1 MVSVPALP
9 ASVCCQQCFLAMQQI
24 STSSQGTFL
33 LLQGIKDVRC
43 HAGVLLGDI
52 KPANFMLRKY
62 YKDPIAAIEMQQLG
76 PSWLKAIDFG
86 CSQSVGHSR
95 LQRRTGTPV
104 YMSPETF
111 RREYYLEA
119 E

>member
-1 MVSVPALP
+1 MPPDSNEAMLLP
-9 ASVCCQQCFLAMQQI
+9 DLR
-24 STSSQGTFL
+24 T
-33 LLQGIKDVRC
+33 KDNNVTRTVHLSGPLITDEVRC
-43 HAGVLLGDI
+43 NAGVLLGDI
-52 KPANFMLRKY
+52 KPANFMLRKF
-62 YKDPIAAIEMQQLG
+62 YKNPLGAIEKQQLG
-76 PSWLKAIDFG
+76 PCWLMAIDFG

>member
-1 MVSVPALP
+1 MSILLRPAIGIATLTQNTDD
-9 ASVCCQQCFLAMQQI
+9 ASCN
-24 STSSQGTFL
+24 
-33 LLQGIKDVRC
+33 
-43 HAGVLLGDI
+43 AGVLLGDI

-62 YKDPIAAIEMQQLG
+62 YKDPYGAIEKQQLG

>member
-1 MVSVPALP
+1 VLTD
-9 ASVCCQQCFLAMQQI
+9 LY
-24 STSSQGTFL
+24 L
-33 LLQGIKDVRC
+33 Y
-43 HAGVLLGDI
+43 AGVLLGDI
-52 KPANFMLRKY
+52 KPANFMLRKF
-62 YKDPIAAIEMQQLG
+62 YKDPIGAIEKQQLG